1 MPRLS
6 RRRRPS
12 TYCCPAQTDGS
23 RCAPPG
29 WLGMSSGSF
38 QRRAVQPKERQGGM
52 EKSCRD
58 CTQVPPA
65 CQGSREWRKELREPN
80 PRARE
85 HCLTS
90 PGLVTKRRVW
100 QPSRPGNA
108 IAALPCIDIQDLQLQ
123 PICKRQHVEPR
134 AALDLPDLKPGKL
147 SLTLEAERAGE
158 VGAQP
163 SPSFG
168 VRACSACTE
177 PMLPVSRLSHMLE
190 RGTRGKLSPCATAAD
205 FSTATSHAL
214 IPPAL
219 LPVTTLA
226 PRASKAVRRLLCARI
241 MCCGRVHVGSL
252 PWPMRT
258 MPMLALGSA
267 HMASLP
273 SSSPR
278 IMQSSAWQTLMLTT
292 GGPWGP
298 TAHTADTRPLLR
310 SHNRQS
316 PPAWPVSR
324 RQPRASGALD
334 CGTSERQLTA
344 TITEHMPYLLK
355 LMEPSWVASDARR
368 RCSVHAAV
376 AAVTVSCFAR
386 MAVTGVPGCGA
397 SLAP

>member
-1 MPRLS
+1 MWCQRPRNTL
-6 RRRRPS
+6 PS
-12 TYCCPAQTDGS
+12 APHPISSIMRSSSWRMRLWNPAADSSHSDTTRTASGDAS
-23 RCAPPG
+23 AVSAPPPIDV
-29 WLGMSSGSF
+29 LLSGSNGWIPLCAAWLA
-38 QRRAVQPKERQGGM
+38 RDVKWVVPEAGGAAVAW
-52 EKSCRD
+52 
-58 CTQVPPA
+58 TAV
-65 CQGSREWRKELREPN
+65 
-80 PRARE
+80 
-85 HCLTS
+85 
-90 PGLVTKRRVW
+90 
-100 QPSRPGNA
+100 
-108 IAALPCIDIQDLQLQ
+108 
-123 PICKRQHVEPR
+123 
-134 AALDLPDLKPGKL
+134 PDLKPGKL